1 MSVIRL
7 RLLAAIVVITGS
19 AFQPAWGKDIRV
31 TFPKRSEL
39 TPVQRLNREGVDA
52 ARKHQYEKAEAIFYK
67 AYLYDA
73 ADPFTL
79 NNLGY
84 ISELQG
90 KLDRAQ
96 KFYARASQQGC
107 DARIDL
113 SNAKQL
119 EGKPM
124 TYALNSLK

>member
-1 MSVIRL
+1 MSLTRL
-7 RLLAAIVVITGS
+7 QYLAAIALITGTG
-19 AFQPAWGKDIRV
+19 FHHAWGKDIRI
-31 TFPKRSEL
+31 TFPKHSEL
-39 TPVQRLNREGVDA
+39 TPVQRLNREGVEA
-52 ARKHQYEKAEAIFYK
+52 VRKHEYEKAEAIFYK

-96 KFYARASQQGC
+96 KFYTLASQQGSTRR
-107 DARIDL
+107 D
-113 SNAKQL
+113 
-119 EGKPM
+119 
-124 TYALNSLK
+124 